1 MAAGFGGC
9 ATKGCLKQRNGT
21 FARKYKRNSDNFKT
35 TVFYHDVEPFTMYD
49 DAATLENGKAE
60 VKTLINE
67 LLTITDKELKK
78 LDHGQCG

>member
-1 MAAGFGGC
+1 
-9 ATKGCLKQRNGT
+9 
-21 FARKYKRNSDNFKT
+21 
-35 TVFYHDVEPFTMYD
+35 MYD

-60 VKTLINE
+60 VKILINE